1 MRADSVLKI
10 SRVALFVFLALLPVF
25 LYWATQLK
33 MGTTVVDSWLPGDD
47 QARQSYLSFRE
58 QFGEDQYLLL
68 SWKSCRLGDDRLE
81 LFSQALETESKE
93 RPQLQIAEVSNS
105 SRVLDE
111 LTKNQIPL
119 AVAKR
124 RLLGILLGPNDEA
137 LIQVRLE
144 RGEVSSRS
152 ELISRVRALAAEILR
167 QEANQL
173 VLAGEPFQVQEID
186 RSTRETLS
194 WFVPPSMLLTLLM
207 AWMCVRNIPM
217 TLTVMAY
224 AGIGQLIG
232 MSVISFFLG
241 EMIAVLVVLPTLVFM
256 LTLSAAVHLASY
268 HRDASQA
275 KETPEGVVALQRG
288 LHPCVLA
295 TVTTVFG
302 FGSLIVS
309 QLAPVW
315 QFGAISAGSL
325 LIASCIT
332 LTTFPIAAQLPTL
345 LRKWIFGGAGSD
357 DSNANPPTNPAPSA
371 VLLDTK
377 SSKAGSSLE
386 ETLIRNVAGFT
397 AHWSTLLVILGVAL
411 LLFSFVGIGKLRSS
425 TEFEDMFAADSEAV
439 EGLYW
444 VRDHIGPINALEF
457 LLEFS
462 DAAGQPL
469 SVTEQLIAL
478 EQFSVSLSGAP
489 QIQAAMSA
497 LTFLPAVPEGRG
509 TRSTI
514 ARAVFQRKVEANL
527 PILAEK
533 GLLSQGPS
541 GSRWRLTARVS
552 DLRGDNYG
560 MVRERITGV
569 LNECA
574 AKLSEERPGFEAKV
588 ELTGLRAVVEKAHY
602 ALISDLA
609 FSFVAAFAL
618 ITPVMMLIVRGVL
631 SGLVLMIPNILPVA
645 FVFGCMGWCGVTLDV
660 ASILTASVALG
671 IAVDDT
677 LHFVTWYFRG
687 RREGMDATQATRRAI
702 ETCSRPIVH
711 TTLICTAA
719 MSPFFLSE
727 FLPTSKFAALMVLI
741 LLGAIVGDLLLL
753 PALLQSPFGRWIGDS
768 SDSLSERSTGSSEQV
783 DSHG

>member
-1 MRADSVLKI
+1 M
-10 SRVALFVFLALLPVF
+10 
-25 LYWATQLK
+25 
-33 MGTTVVDSWLPGDD
+33 
-47 QARQSYLSFRE
+47 
-58 QFGEDQYLLL
+58 
-68 SWKSCRLGDDRLE
+68 
-81 LFSQALETESKE
+81 
-93 RPQLQIAEVSNS
+93 
-105 SRVLDE
+105 
-111 LTKNQIPL
+111 
-119 AVAKR
+119 
-124 RLLGILLGPNDEA
+124 LGILLGPEDEA

-144 RGEVSSRS
+144 RGEVSSRA
-152 ELISRVRALAAEILR
+152 ELIARVRLLAEQVLGSDADK
-167 QEANQL
+167 L

-194 WFVPPSMLLTLLM
+194 WFVPPSMVLTLFM
-207 AWMCVRNIPM
+207 AWLCVRNVPM

-268 HRDASQA
+268 HRDARQSNQR
-275 KETPEGVVALQRG
+275 PEGVVALQRG
-288 LHPCVLA
+288 FHPCVLA
-295 TVTTVFG
+295 TLTTVFG

-325 LIASCIT
+325 VIASCIT
-332 LTTFPIAAQLPTL
+332 LTTFPIATQLPSI
-345 LRKWIFGGAGSD
+345 LRGWIAKRRTKTEQDAGSD
-357 DSNANPPTNPAPSA
+357 ATTNGGRSKNVGEQKTA
-371 VLLDTK
+371 VNK
-377 SSKAGSSLE
+377 GPENSLE
-386 ETLIRNVAGFT
+386 AKLVRSVAGFT
-397 AHWSTLLVILGVAL
+397 SHWSTLLVLLGLAL

-425 TEFEDMFAADSEAV
+425 TEFEDMFAGNSEAV
-439 EGLYW
+439 AGLHW

-457 LLEFS
+457 LLEFRES
-462 DAAGQPL
+462 DGQAL
-469 SVTEQLIAL
+469 SLAEQLIAL
-478 EQFSVSLSGAP
+478 DEVSDSIRDAP
-489 QIQAAMSA
+489 QVEAVMSA
-497 LTFLPAVPEGRG
+497 LTFLPSVPDGRG

-527 PILAEK
+527 PSIAEK
-533 GLLSQGPS
+533 GVLSQSLSQNQGV
-541 GSRWRLTARVS
+541 SRWRLTARVS
-552 DLRGDNYG
+552 DLRGDNYAA
-560 MVRERITGV
+560 VRDRITSV
-569 LNECA
+569 LDDTVE
-574 AKLSEERPGFEAKV
+574 KLSQERSAAV
-588 ELTGLRAVVEKAHY
+588 IQYQLTGLRAVVEKAHY

-609 FSFVAAFAL
+609 YSFVAAFAL

-727 FLPTSKFAALMVLI
+727 FIPTSKFAALMVLI

-753 PALLQSPFGRWIGDS
+753 PALLQSPFGRWIG
-768 SDSLSERSTGSSEQV
+768 EPRRSRSGSPKRVESN
-783 DSHG
+783 G